1 MSILKLKFSFMFSW
15 FWNNH
20 KHFDNIWYSNLKTNF
35 VELLPHVWK
44 VIFNALFKF
53 RHLYIQRTSSS
64 FFLSSWLYI
73 PPLSNIFTHTTR
85 KWGRTQI
92 HSYNDYSFR
101 HTLHRYMHTCKVFSV
116 SYKVSC
122 VLLHTCHLMLS
133 DIFMKTFFRYIL
145 CKKNIIMH
153 RMYTH

>member
-1 MSILKLKFSFMFSW
+1 MLCISSLIITIIKLNIFKIWVYFQVEFSFMFSW
-15 FWNNH
+15 FWNIH

-73 PPLSNIFTHTTR
+73 PLLSNIFTHTIT

-92 HSYNDYSFR
+92 HSCNDYSFR
-101 HTLHRYMHTCKVFSV
+101 HTLHRYMHTCKVF
-116 SYKVSC
+116 
-122 VLLHTCHLMLS
+122 L
-133 DIFMKTFFRYIL
+133 FRIRWTVYYCIHA
-145 CKKNIIMH
+145 I
-153 RMYTH
+153 